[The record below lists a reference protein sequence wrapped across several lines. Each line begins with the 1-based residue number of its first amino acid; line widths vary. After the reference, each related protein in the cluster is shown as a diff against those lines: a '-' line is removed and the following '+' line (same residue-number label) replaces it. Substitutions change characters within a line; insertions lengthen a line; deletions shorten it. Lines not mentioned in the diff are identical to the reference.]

1 MPLTQCLLNLD
12 RNKRELSPHG
22 TPDFQCEG
30 YDELYDKTTEMEFP
44 WHWHEEI
51 ELIVIESGTMTV
63 QIPGKLFEMHE
74 GDSVFINSGIMH
86 YGRTKKSCRLHS
98 IVFSHRLVSGYDDS
112 AIDRKYVRPL
122 IQYASLDGCLFT
134 KRGPDAELTKC
145 IVNAF
150 DYIRTNEVC
159 YEIGVRE
166 NLSQLF
172 MLLYK
177 KYEAEIKTSVEI
189 QDLQS
194 QRVRKMMTFITEHFA
209 ETITLTQIA
218 QSAAVSERECLR
230 CFKRAIQISPIQYLI
245 TYRLHQSAVMLIQDR
260 TADIADV
267 AMNCGFASPGS
278 FTQLFRRSYQCTPR
292 EYRCKR

>member
-98 IVFSHRLVSGYDDS
+98 ATVLFQVMMIRQLTESMYGRSFSML
-112 AIDRKYVRPL
+112 PL
-122 IQYASLDGCLFT
+122 MAACLQ
-134 KRGPDAELTKC
+134 
-145 IVNAF
+145 
-150 DYIRTNEVC
+150 NE
-159 YEIGVRE
+159 
-166 NLSQLF
+166 
-172 MLLYK
+172 
-177 KYEAEIKTSVEI
+177 APT
-189 QDLQS
+189 QS
-194 QRVRKMMTFITEHFA
+194 
-209 ETITLTQIA
+209 
-218 QSAAVSERECLR
+218 
-230 CFKRAIQISPIQYLI
+230 
-245 TYRLHQSAVMLIQDR
+245 
-260 TADIADV
+260 
-267 AMNCGFASPGS
+267 
-278 FTQLFRRSYQCTPR
+278 
-292 EYRCKR
+292 